1 MLRREIAE
9 GSENRCLSVIRSP
22 ATWMISAGRVNRSAC
37 NTRNTS
43 LQQMFVV
50 GVYCSL
56 LLYRFFRAESVQ
68 HERVLSKIGSL
79 HPICSI

>member
-50 GVYCSL
+50 GGVLQPAALQVFPC
-56 LLYRFFRAESVQ
+56 
-68 HERVLSKIGSL
+68 RV
-79 HPICSI
+79 CTA